1 MGDIRLGSKVRS
13 GCRMLKITIGVTG
26 LREDSGRDNGI
37 ERRFGSG
44 LRDRAKIWVGMTG
57 LKKP

>member
-1 MGDIRLGSKVRS
+1 
-13 GCRMLKITIGVTG
+13 MLEITIGVTG
-26 LREDSGRDNGI
+26 LGEDSGRDDGI

-57 LKKP
+57 LKKT